1 MGAGFLCVAGG
12 GQFLSRSFSSYWVL
26 LPLVLWPERVTL
38 GGVFCLYPLAFPV
51 AEVFKSEITWGRK
64 KPREL
69 SAVFPW
75 PQGPRSAPSSRL
87 PSRVSGHYC
96 HVGLQGGAVS
106 PFISEQKVPGPSLT
120 YFFLSVMQSRLFL
133 LSCGAPLLSPARG
146 CFISLAVL
154 PALKF
159 PFGSF

>member
-1 MGAGFLCVAGG
+1 MSRLWAGFAGGGWGAGFLCVAGG
-12 GQFLSRSFSSYWVL
+12 GQFLSRSFSSYWAL
-26 LPLVLWPERVTL
+26 LPLVLWPERVIL

-69 SAVFPW
+69 SAVFSW
-75 PQGPRSAPSSRL
+75 PRGPRSAPSSRL

-120 YFFLSVMQSRLFL
+120 YFFLCYSEQVIPTELWGFTDF
-133 LSCGAPLLSPARG
+133 PLPQPLH
-146 CFISLAVL
+146 C
-154 PALKF
+154 
-159 PFGSF
+159 